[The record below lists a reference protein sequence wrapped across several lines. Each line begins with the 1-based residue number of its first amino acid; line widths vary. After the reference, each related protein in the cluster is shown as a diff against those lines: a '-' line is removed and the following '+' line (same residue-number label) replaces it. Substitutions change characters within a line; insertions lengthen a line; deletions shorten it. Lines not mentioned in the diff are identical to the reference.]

1 MCAWLKNVLK
11 LHDMLHKISV
21 GVGMQIDE
29 ERAGMIGCAIGA
41 AVVQLIAD
49 GKVICRDNLVEEL
62 ERQRRSTGNVI
73 GKGVNRD
80 AAELV
85 RKGQ

>member
-1 MCAWLKNVLK
+1 MLKKTANRV
-11 LHDMLHKISV
+11 SV
-21 GVGMQIDE
+21 MMDE

-41 AVVQLIAD
+41 AIVQLIGD
-49 GKVICRDNLVEEL
+49 GKVISRDNLVEQL
-62 ERQRRSTGNVI
+62 EQNRRDTGNVI

-80 AAELV
+80 AAEIV

>member
-1 MCAWLKNVLK
+1 MK
-11 LHDMLHKISV
+11 S
-21 GVGMQIDE
+21 DE

-49 GKVICRDNLVEEL
+49 GRVISRDSLVEQL
-62 ERQRRSTGNVI
+62 EQNRRETGNVI

>member
-1 MCAWLKNVLK
+1 MEV
-11 LHDMLHKISV
+11 
-21 GVGMQIDE
+21 DE
-29 ERAGMIGCAIGA
+29 DRAGMVGCAIGA

-49 GKVICRDNLVEEL
+49 GKVICRDNLVDQL
-62 ERQRRSTGNVI
+62 EQHRRETGNVI

>member
-1 MCAWLKNVLK
+1 MELN
-11 LHDMLHKISV
+11 
-21 GVGMQIDE
+21 E

-41 AVVQLIAD
+41 AVVQLITEN
-49 GKVICRDNLVEEL
+49 KVICRDNLVDEL
-62 ERQRRSTGNVI
+62 ERQRRLTGNVI

>member
-1 MCAWLKNVLK
+1 M
-11 LHDMLHKISV
+11 M
-21 GVGMQIDE
+21 DE

-41 AVVQLIAD
+41 AIVQLIGD
-49 GKVICRDNLVEEL
+49 RKVINRDNLVEQL
-62 ERQRRSTGNVI
+62 EQNRRDTGNVI

-80 AAELV
+80 AAEIV